1 MPHSALRALLSLA
14 GVPESAVETC
24 RIVGR
29 APVLPTR
36 FRIGAAGAAAIAA
49 AAMAANELWAERT
62 HEPRQAIAVDLHH
75 AVAALRSARYLR
87 IDGKPPKEPFDR
99 LSGFYEAEG
108 GRSVFLHCNFPH
120 HRAAA
125 LGVLGLRGE
134 VERTAVAAA
143 VRDRDALQLE
153 DAIHAGGGC
162 AAFVRTPAEWAAHPQ
177 QSAIASLPLL
187 EIERIGAAPPEPLPP
202 AGDRPLAGVRV
213 LDLTRV
219 LAGPTCARTLA
230 EHGAEVLKISAPH
243 LPHSGEIEI
252 DTGLGKRAA
261 FLDLR
266 DAGDIA
272 TLAALIRDGRCDVF
286 SQSYRPGTLAARGFG
301 ADALAAL
308 RPGIVAVELSAWGRA
323 GPWAARRGFDTIVQC
338 SSGMAMIDGGDKPRL
353 LPVSA
358 IDYVS
363 GYLMAMGA
371 MVALLRRA
379 REGGSWRV
387 RVSLAR
393 TGQWIVER
401 GLVDAAALDGLPK
414 ELPEDEIKRITME
427 TGSLLGVIRH
437 LRPVAQM
444 SETPPR
450 WSHPPSPLGA
460 DPPAWPARGDQ
471 LG

>member
-1 MPHSALRALLSLA
+1 MPHAALAELLTLA
-14 GVPESAVETC
+14 GLPESAAETC
-24 RIVGR
+24 RIVGHD
-29 APVLPTR
+29 PVLPTR
-36 FRIGAAGAAAIAA
+36 FRIGAAGAAAITAS
-49 AAMAANELWAERT
+49 AMAANELWAERT
-62 HEPRQAIAVDLHH
+62 HGPRQAIAVDLHH

-99 LSGFYEAEG
+99 LSGLYEAER
-108 GRSVFLHCNFPH
+108 GRWVFLHCNFPD

-125 LGVLGLRGE
+125 LGVLGLRGQ
-134 VERTAVAAA
+134 VERSAVAAA

-153 DAIHAGGGC
+153 DAIHATGGC

-177 QSAIASLPLL
+177 RAAVASLPLL
-187 EIERIGAAPPEPLPP
+187 EIERIGAASPAPLPV
-202 AGDRPLAGVRV
+202 GERPLAGVRV

-243 LPHSGEIEI
+243 LPQSGDIEI
-252 DTGLGKRAA
+252 DTGLGKRSA

-266 DAGDIA
+266 EARDIA
-272 TLAALIRDGRCDVF
+272 RLVGLIREGRCDVF

-301 ADALAAL
+301 AEALAAL
-308 RPGIVAVELSAWGRA
+308 RSGIIAVELSAWGRA
-323 GPWAARRGFDTIVQC
+323 GPWATRRGFDTIVQC
-338 SSGMAMIDGGDKPRL
+338 ASGVAMIEGGDKPRL

-401 GLVDAAALDGLPK
+401 GLVDAAALAGIAK
-414 ELPEDEIKRITME
+414 ELPEAEIARITME
-427 TGSLLGVIRH
+427 TGSPLGVLRH

-450 WSHPPSPLGA
+450 WSHPPSPLGHDA
-460 DPPAWPARGDQ
+460 AAW
-471 LG
+471 